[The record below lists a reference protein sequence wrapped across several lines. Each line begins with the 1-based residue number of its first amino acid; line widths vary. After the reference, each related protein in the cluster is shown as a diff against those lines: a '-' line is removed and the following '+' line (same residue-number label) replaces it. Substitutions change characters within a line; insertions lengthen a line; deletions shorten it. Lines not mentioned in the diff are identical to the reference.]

1 MSKHTQKKHK
11 GPANRNKGLQPSVRA
26 APTARKKIE
35 APEPEA
41 KKTEAPKPA
50 AQSKSSEPSNSE
62 VKKVVKVEATA
73 ETLEIEE
80 PVEEA
85 EVSKKAE
92 APKKSFFAGI
102 IESIKKMV
110 KSG

>member
-11 GPANRNKGLQPSVRA
+11 GPANRNKGLQPSIRA
-26 APTARKKIE
+26 APKAEKKIE
-35 APEPEA
+35 TPE
-41 KKTEAPKPA
+41 PA
-50 AQSKSSEPSNSE
+50 AQSKPSKPG
-62 VKKVVKVEATA
+62 VKEVVKVEATA

-92 APKKSFFAGI
+92 IPKKSFFAGI
-102 IESIKKMV
+102 IESVKKMV

>member
-11 GPANRNKGLQPSVRA
+11 GPANRNMGLQPSIRT
-26 APTARKKIE
+26 APKAEKKIE
-35 APEPEA
+35 TPEPEA

-50 AQSKSSEPSNSE
+50 AQSKPSKPG
-62 VKKVVKVEATA
+62 VKEVVKVKSTA
-73 ETLEIEE
+73 KALEIEE

-92 APKKSFFAGI
+92 IPKKSFFAGV
-102 IESIKKMV
+102 IESVKKMV

>member
-11 GPANRNKGLQPSVRA
+11 GPANRNKGLQPSIRA
-26 APTARKKIE
+26 APKAEKKIE
-35 APEPEA
+35 TPEPEA

-50 AQSKSSEPSNSE
+50 AQSKPSKPG
-62 VKKVVKVEATA
+62 VKEVVKVKATA

-92 APKKSFFAGI
+92 VPKKSFFAGV
-102 IESIKKMV
+102 IESVKKMV

>member
-11 GPANRNKGLQPSVRA
+11 GPANRNKGLQPSVRV
-26 APTARKKIE
+26 APKTGKKIE
-35 APEPEA
+35 TSELDA
-41 KKTEAPKPA
+41 KKTAAPKPA
-50 AQSKSSEPSNSE
+50 AQSKSSEPSKPE
-62 VKKVVKVEATA
+62 VKEIVNVEVTA
-73 ETLEIEE
+73 ETLEIGE

-85 EVSKKAE
+85 EVLKKAE

-102 IESIKKMV
+102 IESIKKLV